1 MEHSWDQSLLPWLL
15 LQAKV
20 TRWPID
26 FKGTERRGLG
36 PGDQLVGSEIS
47 LVTMDLLSALP
58 PESPGKHLASGL
70 KPFLVFIPLAKAA
83 TSVSSKPRL
92 DPGCWSLSYGLSDYL
107 LPKGSDMQIS
117 S

>member
-1 MEHSWDQSLLPWLL
+1 MLPWPL

-26 FKGTERRGLG
+26 FEGIERGAQG

-58 PESPGKHLASGL
+58 PESPGKHLVSGL
-70 KPFLVFIPLAKAA
+70 EPFLVFIPLATAA
-83 TSVSSKPRL
+83 ASVSSKPRL
-92 DPGCWSLSYGLSDYL
+92 DPGSWSLSWSWSDYL
-107 LPKGSDMQIS
+107 LPKGSDIQIS
-117 S
+117 AWHLFAVG